1 MTNLLSTQFFY
12 PSTEWSMA
20 QPFDCLCGT
29 PSCRGRITGAR
40 DMPPEQLEGVWLNRH
55 IRDLLEERDQQVNA
69 AKKANGVNGVNGASA
84 KANGTNGTNGSHATA
99 AAAVVDQQ
107 QQALR
112 DALAQAERL
121 IATLRQAAG
130 AAAAGGGLDVST
142 PAGAQRRGPTS
153 RELAGEEGGDTIR
166 L

>member
-29 PSCRGRITGAR
+29 PSCRGRIAGAR

-84 KANGTNGTNGSHATA
+84 KANGSHATA
-99 AAAVVDQQ
+99 ATAVVDQQ

-121 IATLRQAAG
+121 IATLRQAAV